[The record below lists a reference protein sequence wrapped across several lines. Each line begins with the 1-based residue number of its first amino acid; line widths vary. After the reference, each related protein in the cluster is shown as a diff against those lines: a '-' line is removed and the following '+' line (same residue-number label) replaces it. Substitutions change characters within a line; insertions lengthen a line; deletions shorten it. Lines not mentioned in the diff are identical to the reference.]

1 MEAIYHIPAML
12 RETIEGLAV
21 KPGGVY
27 VDVTFGGGGHSRAI
41 LERLTNP
48 TPASK
53 PHLYSFDQD
62 IEAYEN
68 VQRDDVRCTKES
80 RITSGTTDKTI
91 NGGNN
96 AAERDKEENKEGH
109 LYSFDQDIEAFNNSQ
124 LTIHNSQSE
133 DGDEGFVNNPR
144 WTFVHSNFRYLKNWM
159 DYYGVKEIDGLLA
172 DLGVSFH
179 HFDCPER
186 GFSFRFSASLDMRM
200 NQTAKRTAADIINT
214 YSEEDLARIF
224 WLYGEMKN
232 GRGIARNICKARL
245 QKPILRTEELIE
257 AAFKL
262 KVESLKLKEVEEL
275 RFHPRPLPPHE
286 GEGGRITS
294 GTTDKTINGGKNA
307 AEQDKER
314 DSAEYRREQD
324 KEKGAGLKTREQ
336 NEEDGNPPSMA
347 DTRELEIP
355 AQYKKDLARLFQ
367 ALRIEVND
375 EMGAL
380 REMLVAA
387 RDLLK
392 PGGRIAILTY
402 HSLEDR
408 LVKNFLRSG
417 NLEGNIEKD
426 FYGNAITP
434 FDVIEK
440 GRTASD
446 DEVERNPRSRSAKLR
461 VGRKK

>member
-1 MEAIYHIPAML
+1 MEEIYHIPAML
-12 RETIEGLAV
+12 KETIEGLAI
-21 KPGGVY
+21 KPNGVY

-41 LERLTNP
+41 LEGLEGG
-48 TPASK
+48 
-53 PHLYSFDQD
+53 HLYSFDQD

-68 VQRDDVRCTKES
+68 AIREKPHPTPPHEGEGS
-80 RITSGTTDKTI
+80 RMTSGTMNDAGFI
-91 NGGNN
+91 N
-96 AAERDKEENKEGH
+96 D
-109 LYSFDQDIEAFNNSQ
+109 
-124 LTIHNSQSE
+124 T
-133 DGDEGFVNNPR
+133 R
-144 WTFVHSNFRYLKNWM
+144 WTFVHSNFRYLRNWM

-186 GFSFRFSASLDMRM
+186 GFSFRFSAPLDMRM
-200 NQTAKRTAADIINT
+200 NQTAKRTAADIVNG
-214 YSEEDLARIF
+214 YSEEELAKIF

-232 GRGIARNICKARL
+232 GRGIARNICKTRS
-245 QKPILRTEELIE
+245 QKPILRTEELVE
-257 AAFKL
+257 AAL
-262 KVESLKLKEVEEL
+262 NIKVE
-275 RFHPRPLPPHE
+275 
-286 GEGGRITS
+286 
-294 GTTDKTINGGKNA
+294 KN
-307 AEQDKER
+307 
-314 DSAEYRREQD
+314 
-324 KEKGAGLKTREQ
+324 AGLKTREQ
-336 NEEDGNPPSMA
+336 DEEKAGII
-347 DTRELEIP
+347 ELDIP

-387 RDLLK
+387 RDLVK

-408 LVKNFLRSG
+408 LVKNFFRSG
-417 NLEGNIEKD
+417 NLEGTIEKD

-440 GRTASD
+440 GRVASD

-461 VGRKK
+461 VAECKAKP